1 MYRKLKRTWS
11 NGYMNYI
18 PKFTKA
24 FPELSHIDS
33 EEMCDRFNELGL
45 DFYTEKVTPVKWWIR
60 LTLPFGLTLMLLMF
74 LFLPFNFLITGQ
86 WGYSLGEKNY
96 ILNWLRSLKLL

>member
-18 PKFTKA
+18 PNFDKT
-24 FPELSHIDS
+24 FPELSHLGS
-33 EEMCDRFNELGL
+33 EEMCDRLRSLGL
-45 DFYTEKVTPVKWWIR
+45 NFYTEKLTPVKWWIR
-60 LTLPFGLTLMLLMF
+60 LTLPFALIVMLLMI
-74 LFLPFNFLITGQ
+74 LFLPFNFLITGK

-96 ILNWLRSLKLL
+96 ILNWLRSLKLQ